1 MPKSS
6 KRWLNAQNRDPF
18 VKRARAG
25 EYRARSVYKLIELD
39 QSEKLFRPGQ
49 FIFDLGSS
57 PGSWSQYARD
67 RIGPRGSVVAVDL
80 LPMAPVRDVHFIEG
94 DFSDMEIFNRCI
106 ASLNGARADL
116 VMSDMAPN
124 LTGIRATDQARSMHL
139 AELANDFAGRVL
151 RTGGDLLLKLFQGE
165 GSDEFR
171 KELMERFQKVMV
183 KKPRASRDF
192 SREFYVLARGYD
204 V

>member
-6 KRWLNAQNRDPF
+6 KRWLQRQNRDPF

-25 EYRARSVYKLIELD
+25 EYRARSVYKLVELD
-39 QSEKLFRPGQ
+39 QAEKLLRPGHTVV
-49 FIFDLGSS
+49 DLGAA

-67 RIGPRGSVVAVDL
+67 RVGPGGTVIAVDC
-80 LPMAPVRDVHFIEG
+80 LPMMPIAGVTIIEG
-94 DFSDMEIFNRCI
+94 DFSDMEVLNRCI
-106 ASLNGARADL
+106 ASLNGALANL

-124 LTGIRATDQARSMHL
+124 LTGIRATDQARSLHL
-139 AELANDFAGRVL
+139 AELAFDFAGRVL
-151 RTGGDLLLKLFQGE
+151 CEGGDLLLKVFQGE

-183 KKPRASRDF
+183 KKPRASRDA